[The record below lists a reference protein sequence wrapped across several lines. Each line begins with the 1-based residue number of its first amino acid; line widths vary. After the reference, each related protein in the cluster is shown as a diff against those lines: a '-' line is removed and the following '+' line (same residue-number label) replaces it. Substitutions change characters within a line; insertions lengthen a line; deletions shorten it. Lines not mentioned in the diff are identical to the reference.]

1 MFPLR
6 AAATV
11 AALSLTLGG
20 LTAAPARADDGDP
33 VPDAGVVV
41 YDKGDAGFECFRI
54 PAIIKAADGSML
66 AFAEARRDHPGKG
79 YCYDDGSIDLVMK
92 RSTDRGHT
100 WSEMT
105 TVLAGDPWGRDVG
118 ATRGN
123 PSPVLVT
130 RGEHAGRIVLLSTYN
145 VAGSRA
151 VRLPFVQYSDDNGR
165 TWSEAVDLTEQLK
178 EGLPEEG
185 WFATGPQHAIELQ
198 NGPHAG
204 RLVVGLS
211 ISYTTGGE
219 KFTYGAIGW
228 SDDGGVTWHRG
239 AMARPPKDADHF
251 SEVGLVETAT
261 GAVLAIARSRKGPKE
276 ESMPYSR
283 VVNVSRDG
291 GESFSAP
298 RFRYESS
305 LPTTAEVQGSV
316 LNRDSHVP
324 AAGPVLFYAAPT
336 HPTQR
341 KYLSVFVSTNA
352 GRTWDRRWEVTSDRS
367 GYSDLVM
374 WDAEHLGVLYET
386 GLESGDARDTIRY
399 KEVWTERLGV

>member
-1 MFPLR
+1 
-6 AAATV
+6 
-11 AALSLTLGG
+11 
-20 LTAAPARADDGDP
+20 
-33 VPDAGVVV
+33 
-41 YDKGDAGFECFRI
+41 
-54 PAIIKAADGSML
+54 
-66 AFAEARRDHPGKG
+66 
-79 YCYDDGSIDLVMK
+79 
-92 RSTDRGHT
+92 
-100 WSEMT
+100 
-105 TVLAGDPWGRDVG
+105 
-118 ATRGN
+118 
-123 PSPVLVT
+123 
-130 RGEHAGRIVLLSTYN
+130 
-145 VAGSRA
+145 
-151 VRLPFVQYSDDNGR
+151 
-165 TWSEAVDLTEQLK
+165 
-178 EGLPEEG
+178 
-185 WFATGPQHAIELQ
+185 
-198 NGPHAG
+198 
-204 RLVVGLS
+204 
-211 ISYTTGGE
+211 
-219 KFTYGAIGW
+219 
-228 SDDGGVTWHRG
+228 
-239 AMARPPKDADHF
+239 
-251 SEVGLVETAT
+251 
-261 GAVLAIARSRKGPKE
+261 
-276 ESMPYSR
+276 MPYSR